1 MKLRREAFW
10 ALVLT
15 VIAFDLWWST
25 TPLSFEW
32 WWVPLIAL
40 NLVVLGLVLYPT
52 IVGRD

>member
-1 MKLRREAFW
+1 MKIRREAFW

-15 VIAFDLWWST
+15 VIALDLWWSS
-25 TPLSFEW
+25 TPLAFEW

-40 NLVVLGLVLYPT
+40 NLAVLGVVLYPT